1 MEEEGGEAEVADM
14 AEVSVYTWCA
24 SIRVFLN
31 KLVSKGSGGCYVFL
45 ESVM

>member
-1 MEEEGGEAEVADM
+1 MEGEGGEAEVADM

-24 SIRVFLN
+24 SIRV
-31 KLVSKGSGGCYVFL
+31 SRKGSGGCCVFL